1 MVLNELGSRI
11 TNALVNLGQLSK
23 IDDAAITEMLKEIG
37 NALIS
42 SDVNVKLVI
51 KMRQNVLERAKT
63 SAIPPGVAKGR
74 YIRQVVTEELQALLD
89 PGVQPYIPHK
99 GKSNV
104 IMMVGLQGSGKTT
117 TVTKLAYYYKRKGM
131 HPGLVCAD
139 TFRAGAFAQL
149 RQNATRAKV
158 PFYGSDT
165 ETDPVVV
172 ASAGVE
178 QFRKEGADLII
189 VDTSGRHKQEEELF
203 VEMEQVAEAVQPDLI
218 IFVMDGSIGQAAF
231 DQAAAFKERVPVG
244 AVIITKLDGHAKGGG
259 ALSAVA
265 ATKSPIIFLG
275 TGERIPD
282 LQPFNAKS
290 FVERLLGMG
299 DVRELVSTLNDAIP
313 KDAQRKMAE
322 ELRQGKFTLRS
333 LRDQF
338 QYAMQL
344 GPLDKVMQMMPG
356 FSNMQLPE
364 GVDPSQS
371 MKHFINILDSMTDK
385 ELDCDKSAFPLS
397 PSRLIRIARGS
408 GRPIPEINLLL
419 EQHKM
424 MEKLA
429 TIKAPNN
436 RSGIM
441 DPKSLQQLSNALPP
455 GLMQQM
461 GGMNGIKNLMKNFSA
476 KDLAGF
482 LPK

>member
-11 TNALVNLGQLSK
+11 TNALVSLGQKSK
-23 IDDAAITEMLKEIG
+23 IDDEAINEMLKEIG

-51 KMRQNVLERAKT
+51 KMRQNVLARAK
-63 SAIPPGVAKGR
+63 SSEIPPGVSKGR
-74 YIRQVVTEELQALLD
+74 YIHQVVTEELQSLLD
-89 PGVQPYIPHK
+89 PGVQPYVPHK

-203 VEMEQVAEAVQPDLI
+203 VEMEQVAAAVNPDLI

-231 DQAAAFKERVPVG
+231 DQATAFKERVPVG
-244 AVIITKLDGHAKGGG
+244 AVVITKLDGHAKGGG

-299 DVRELVSTLNDAIP
+299 DVKELVSTLNDAIP

-322 ELRQGKFTLRS
+322 ELKHGKFTLRS

-356 FSNMQLPE
+356 FSNMQMPE

-397 PSRLIRIARGS
+397 PTRIMRIARGS
-408 GRPIPEINLLL
+408 GRPVPEINLLL

-429 TIKAPNN
+429 NIKAPTN
-436 RSGIM
+436 RSGLM
-441 DPKSLQQLSNALPP
+441 DPRSMQQLTNALPP

-461 GGMNGIKNLMKNFSA
+461 GGMNGIKNLMRNFSG
-476 KDLAGF
+476 KDLASF